1 MFKFLIGFLILFAGS
16 NFSCFASGVDDFNKK
31 RFDSAFRALWPDA
44 EAGQASAMFY
54 IGRIYMEGLGSAPK
68 DTSKGMSY
76 ITRSADKGFEPAI
89 KIVAQSAE
97 RSGNLKVA
105 LNYYEKLKDRGDIS
119 SIEKIAEINEKLFG
133 KDRELTASY
142 CNSLE
147 SSKIL
152 NKSFNEFRYAEC
164 ITSGKLS
171 GRNIADAVLIYK
183 KLAESGDL
191 QSLQALIP
199 LLVSKQN
206 SGTWDPVYADNLI
219 FKNTGNSKF
228 TQDLSALLKNSEVNF
243 ESCRFTPPGTT
254 FATQNLRASLCRL
267 VALGGD
273 QNAIAYVAERHLNGK
288 DFFVRDLNKANFFID
303 KISNISSKNILKLKV
318 LESLN
323 NHKEHFELL
332 VGNLDMKPE
341 AFDEAINYQLN
352 NIISRGLNVYPS
364 ELMSKSEFIKN
375 RANCKA
381 QISLNNFISKI
392 YIKSSALTS
401 DEFENLK
408 KWEPS
413 SDCLTA
419 SDASSTPSL
428 INSSLSDKPS
438 SISSVAINP
447 SVQSPPS
454 VPSISPKSEGATVE
468 FGKLV
473 ENCDNKIVSGCLASA
488 EMVITKKA
496 LLEITDESLRRQMAL
511 DLLEKANVL
520 GSQDAR
526 YRIYDLLAAVK
537 FPSFLSPAEI
547 QKEKSIVAELSKS
560 SADSAT
566 IRFIRDSTLAINPVA
581 NIFNS
586 LSGKSKEYCSKA
598 IVLSAKSTHSDVEKV
613 YLSEITNSPNCK
625 GSVQ

>member
-199 LLVSKQN
+199 
-206 SGTWDPVYADNLI
+206 
-219 FKNTGNSKF
+219 
-228 TQDLSALLKNSEVNF
+228 
-243 ESCRFTPPGTT
+243 
-254 FATQNLRASLCRL
+254 
-267 VALGGD
+267 
-273 QNAIAYVAERHLNGK
+273 
-288 DFFVRDLNKANFFID
+288 
-303 KISNISSKNILKLKV
+303 
-318 LESLN
+318 
-323 NHKEHFELL
+323 
-332 VGNLDMKPE
+332 
-341 AFDEAINYQLN
+341 
-352 NIISRGLNVYPS
+352 
-364 ELMSKSEFIKN
+364 
-375 RANCKA
+375 
-381 QISLNNFISKI
+381 
-392 YIKSSALTS
+392 
-401 DEFENLK
+401 
-408 KWEPS
+408 
-413 SDCLTA
+413 
-419 SDASSTPSL
+419 
-428 INSSLSDKPS
+428 
-438 SISSVAINP
+438 
-447 SVQSPPS
+447 
-454 VPSISPKSEGATVE
+454 
-468 FGKLV
+468 
-473 ENCDNKIVSGCLASA
+473 
-488 EMVITKKA
+488 
-496 LLEITDESLRRQMAL
+496 
-511 DLLEKANVL
+511 
-520 GSQDAR
+520 
-526 YRIYDLLAAVK
+526 
-537 FPSFLSPAEI
+537 
-547 QKEKSIVAELSKS
+547 
-560 SADSAT
+560 
-566 IRFIRDSTLAINPVA
+566 
-581 NIFNS
+581 
-586 LSGKSKEYCSKA
+586 
-598 IVLSAKSTHSDVEKV
+598 
-613 YLSEITNSPNCK
+613 
-625 GSVQ
+625 